1 MLDEDD
7 AVANGGCARGVVVK
21 GIFGD
26 VRRKESLL
34 GDALRLG
41 VAETRLLW
49 SNNTLILG
57 QEGEVVNSRSIL
69 SRMRGVRDANSHNA
83 CLDEEIPDS
92 TCLIHIDL
100 DKISRLTTTKL
111 PSTSSVF
118 TNEGFFDSEV

>member
-7 AVANGGCARGVVVK
+7 AIGNGGCARGVEVK

-49 SNNTLILG
+49 SNDTLILD
-57 QEGEVVNSRSIL
+57 QEGGVVNSRSIL
-69 SRMRGVRDANSHNA
+69 VRMRGVRDANGHDS

-100 DKISRLTTTKL
+100 DQISRLTTT
-111 PSTSSVF
+111 
-118 TNEGFFDSEV
+118 